1 MCNLTYGPGRGA
13 RPAAG
18 PVLALHAD
26 TAGGLSCG
34 NKGRPGEAEGAPT
47 VFFLRWSVIL
57 HSCSFLAARGGG
69 DHAAQS
75 SAGQQGE
82 KEKQQAAQG
91 GRARWGGRAQGWLL
105 G

>member
-1 MCNLTYGPGRGA
+1 MGQGRGA

-34 NKGRPGEAEGAPT
+34 NKGWPGEAEGAPT
-47 VFFLRWSVIL
+47 VFFALVSDSPFVLLPGCPGW
-57 HSCSFLAARGGG
+57 GN
-69 DHAAQS
+69 HAAQS
-75 SAGQQGE
+75 SAGQRGE
-82 KEKQQAAQG
+82 KEKQQAAQE
-91 GRARWGGRAQGWLL
+91 GRAGWGGRAQGWLL